1 MPRAEPG
8 FTVASFNIHYAIG
21 GDRRFDPMRIAR
33 AVTAFDADIV
43 ALQEVGWHY
52 RGRAGIDQFDFL
64 REQTGYEAHAGL
76 TRSHARAHFG
86 NALLTR
92 VPVPTVRRFDL
103 SVRLRAPRGGID
115 AEVEIAGRRVRVI
128 NVHLGL
134 DPWERRIQAGRL
146 LDAIRAQPG
155 GPLVLLGDFND
166 WRAESAG
173 MRELRSLLPHCLSPR
188 SYPSRRPML
197 RFDRVYASAEL
208 TIEEGG
214 VFDPATT
221 RRASDHLPVVARI
234 GFAG

>member
-8 FTVASFNIHYAIG
+8 LTVASFNVHYAIG
-21 GDRRFDPMRIAR
+21 NDRRLDPLRIAR
-33 AVTAFDADIV
+33 TVAAFDADIV

-52 RGRAGIDQFDFL
+52 RGRAGLDQFDFL

-86 NALLTR
+86 NALPAR
-92 VPVPTVRRFDL
+92 VSVRAVRPLDL
-103 SVRLRAPRGGID
+103 SVRLCALRGAID
-115 AEVEIAGRRVRVI
+115 ADVEIAGRMVRVI

-134 DPWERRIQAGRL
+134 DPWERCIQAGRL
-146 LDAIRAQPG
+146 LDAIQPRPK

-166 WRAESAG
+166 WRAKSAG
-173 MRELRSLLPHCLSPR
+173 IRELRAVLPHCLSPR
-188 SYPSRRPML
+188 SYPSRRPLL

-208 TIEEGG
+208 VIGEGG
-214 VFDPATT
+214 VFEPSTT

>member
-33 AVTAFDADIV
+33 TVTAFDADVV

-52 RGRAGIDQFDFL
+52 RGRAGLDQFDFL

-92 VPVPTVRRFDL
+92 VVVRAVRRFDL
-103 SVRLRAPRGGID
+103 SVRLRAPRGAID
-115 AEVEIAGRRVRVI
+115 ADLEIAGRAVRVI

-134 DPWERRIQAGRL
+134 DPWERRIQADRL
-146 LDAIRAQPG
+146 LDAIRARPA
-155 GPLVLLGDFND
+155 GPLVLLG
-166 WRAESAG
+166 
-173 MRELRSLLPHCLSPR
+173 
-188 SYPSRRPML
+188 
-197 RFDRVYASAEL
+197 
-208 TIEEGG
+208 
-214 VFDPATT
+214 
-221 RRASDHLPVVARI
+221 
-234 GFAG
+234 